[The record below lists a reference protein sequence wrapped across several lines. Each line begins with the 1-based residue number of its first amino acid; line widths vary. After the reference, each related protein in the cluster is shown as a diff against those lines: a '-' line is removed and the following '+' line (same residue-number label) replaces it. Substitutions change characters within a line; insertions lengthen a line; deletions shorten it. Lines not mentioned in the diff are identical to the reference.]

1 MSNNSADLI
10 VHNANII
17 TLDPDIRVAEMIAVK
32 GNLIWAVGNKDDLAD
47 FKGPDTKLIDCE
59 GKTIVPGF
67 NDAHCH
73 PIPFAITMRYVDC
86 SPSAAKSIAGIQAR
100 LRQYSAEI
108 PPSQW
113 IRAAKY
119 NETQLIDKRHPT
131 RKDLDEAVPDNP
143 TILVHDSGKLCVLNS
158 MALTLLGITKNAPD
172 HSGGYIGRDE
182 KTGDPDG
189 IIYGRNETVEK
200 GIPALDEEELQQ
212 GIRLANREYLSHGIT
227 SIQDMTWSNSLRHW
241 NYFQKIKESGIL
253 TPRVTMF
260 VGSDAVQEF
269 QESALCTGSGD
280 SRLRIG
286 GAKIALDESTGNDHP
301 PQDNL
306 NRHALRAHKAGFQPA
321 FHVNDIYSLQ
331 TALAALQFIKQN
343 DTKFPSRVRFEHCAI
358 CPPEFIPK
366 LKSFQ
371 VIVATQPSFLYYIG
385 ETYRRDMTAEQ
396 KEWLYPLKS
405 FQNQNVMTAMSSDSP
420 LFSCNPFVGIYTAI
434 TRKDIS
440 GNFLTPHESISLS
453 DALAAY
459 TLNPAY
465 ASFEEKL
472 KGSLTPGKLADLIV
486 LSDNITKIESEGI
499 LNTRIL
505 VTIINGKVVWE
516 G

>member
-1 MSNNSADLI
+1 MSKNSADLI

-17 TLDPDIRVAEMIAVK
+17 TLDPDIRVAEMIAIK
-32 GNLIWAVGNKDDLAD
+32 GNLILALGNKDDITE
-47 FKGPDTKLIDCE
+47 FKGPNTKVIDCN
-59 GKTIVPGF
+59 GKTVLPGF

-86 SPSAAKSIAGIQAR
+86 SPAAAKSIAEIQAR
-100 LRQYSAEI
+100 LRRHSEGI
-108 PPSQW
+108 SSSKW

-119 NETQLIDKRHPT
+119 NETQLIDKRHPS
-131 RKDLDEAVPDNP
+131 RKDLDKVVPDNP
-143 TILVHDSGKLCVLNS
+143 TILVHDSGKICVLNS
-158 MALTLLGITKNAPD
+158 MALTLLDITKNTTD

-182 KTGDPDG
+182 KTGEPDG

-200 GIPALDEEELQQ
+200 GIPSLDDEELQQ

-227 SIQDMTWSNSLRHW
+227 SIQDTTWSNSLRHW

-260 VGSDAVQEF
+260 VGSDSVQAF
-269 QESALCTGSGD
+269 QENALCTGSGNA
-280 SRLRIG
+280 RLRIG
-286 GAKIALDESTGNDHP
+286 GAKIALDESTGTDHP

-306 NRHALRAHKAGFQPA
+306 NRHAIRAHKSGFQLA
-321 FHVNDIYSLQ
+321 FHINDIYSLQ

-440 GNFLTPHESISLS
+440 GNPVTPHESISLM
-453 DALAAY
+453 DALTAY

-486 LSDNITKIESEGI
+486 LSDDITKIDPEKI
-499 LNTRIL
+499 PNIK
-505 VTIINGKVVWE
+505 VVMTIIDGKVVWE